1 MLLYRHRSAMVS
13 PNQRARPEK
22 RNASCRDARG
32 HRKLDLQQR
41 LEAFDW
47 SLIYSSGKLTS
58 DSLKRMYDENY
69 PLVKIKTSSR
79 DSPYMT
85 PLLKH
90 LCKNGRNTSTKETN
104 MTYKNALPIERTK
117 YNSFVKRT
125 EKTRLDHRNGGT
137 L

>member
-1 MLLYRHRSAMVS
+1 MEPHLFLWEI
-13 PNQRARPEK
+13 NK
-22 RNASCRDARG
+22 ASNF
-32 HRKLDLQQR
+32 L
-41 LEAFDW
+41 
-47 SLIYSSGKLTS
+47 S

-104 MTYKNALPIERTK
+104 MTYKNALTIERTK
-117 YNSFVKRT
+117 YNPFVKRT
-125 EKTRLDHRNGGT
+125 ENTRLDHRNGGT